1 VIPRFKI
8 PRGSWR
14 SLGLTVAPFA
24 AILLFGFT
32 PALRAQAPGKALAH
46 DAYWRE
52 KKSFFDTFHAPAAVV
67 MVGDSLTDGAEWR
80 ELFPGVSIANR
91 GIDGDTAQG
100 VLERLEGIVA
110 LHPAKAF
117 VMIGIN
123 DFVAG
128 KSVDAVFGSYG
139 RIVAKL
145 REGGAAVFVQ
155 STLMCNAAKAAWTAC
170 AAANEKVAQLNAR
183 LAALGAPGVT
193 FVDLNKTL
201 AGTAGLKSALTFDGV
216 HLNGE
221 GYRLWR
227 DAIAPYVLAP

>member
-1 VIPRFKI
+1 MR
-8 PRGSWR
+8 R
-14 SLGLTVAPFA
+14 SLLPLA
-24 AILLFGFT
+24 AALLFSFA
-32 PALRAQAPGKALAH
+32 PAPRAQAPGKPLAH

-80 ELFPGVSIANR
+80 ELFPGASIVNR
-91 GIDGDTAQG
+91 GIDGDTAEG
-100 VLERLEGIVA
+100 VLERLDGIVA
-110 LHPAKAF
+110 LHPAKVF

-128 KSVDAVFGSYG
+128 KSVDAVLGSYR
-139 RIVAKL
+139 RIVGKL
-145 REGGAAVFVQ
+145 RESGAKVFIQ
-155 STLMCNAAKAAWTAC
+155 STLMCNAAKATWTAC

-183 LAALGAPGVT
+183 LAAIEAPGT
-193 FVDLNKTL
+193 LFVDLNKTL
-201 AGTAGLKSALTFDGV
+201 AGSAGLKGELTLDGV

-227 DAIAPYVLAP
+227 DAISPYVLAP

>member
-1 VIPRFKI
+1 MR
-8 PRGSWR
+8 R
-14 SLGLTVAPFA
+14 SLLSLSAVLLLGFASAAP
-24 AILLFGFT
+24 
-32 PALRAQAPGKALAH
+32 RAQAPAQPLAH

-52 KKSFFDTFHAPAAVV
+52 KKSFFDAFHAPASVV

-80 ELFPGVSIANR
+80 ELFPGVGIVNR
-91 GIDGDTAQG
+91 GIDGDTADG
-100 VLERLEGIVA
+100 VLERIGAIVA
-110 LHPAKAF
+110 LRPAKAF

-128 KSVDAVFGSYG
+128 RSVDAVLRSYG
-139 RIVAKL
+139 RIIAAL
-145 REGGAAVFVQ
+145 RESGAEVFVQ

-183 LAALGAPGVT
+183 LAAPGAKGVT
-193 FVDLNKTL
+193 FIDLNRKL
-201 AGTAGLKSALTFDGV
+201 AGAAGLKSELTFDGV

-227 DAIAPYVLAP
+227 DAISPYVLAQPKR